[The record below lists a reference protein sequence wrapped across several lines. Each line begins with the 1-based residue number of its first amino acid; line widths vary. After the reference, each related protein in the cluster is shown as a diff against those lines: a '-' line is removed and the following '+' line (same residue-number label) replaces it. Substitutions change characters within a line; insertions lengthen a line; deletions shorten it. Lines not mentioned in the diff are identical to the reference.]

1 MRSTGFHPLFPIT
14 KLQLRNRFQYIIRE
28 FLRGRTSITPIDHYL
43 FLFKHAD
50 IERTVELIRQ
60 FDLTDVL
67 EQHHGGAQHG
77 GRVRVLSAPLLHH
90 ARRGTVDGLEHRVAL
105 ADIGRTR
112 GAYAALNLG
121 RLVGDDI
128 AVQVGQHDHLEIA
141 AAFDTAVKEVE
152 YSKSGKPVL
161 PADEL
166 DGFCAENEV
175 KIGIIAVPSENAQE
189 VCDRLIKNGI
199 LAIWCFAPCTLNVP
213 ENIEVRYENM
223 ALSLAYLSKKI

>member
-1 MRSTGFHPLFPIT
+1 MKQIEVSRATMGRIPIYLKYLKSAIHSGDNISATTIAKQLGLGEVQVRKDLSAVSGAGRPKTGYNI
-14 KLQLRNRFQYIIRE
+14 
-28 FLRGRTSITPIDHYL
+28 G
-43 FLFKHAD
+43 
-50 IERTVELIRQ
+50 ELIASLENFLNDGKIRKV
-60 FDLTDVL
+60 VL
-67 EQHHGGAQHG
+67 IGAG
-77 GRVRVLSAPLLHH
+77 K
-90 ARRGTVDGLEHRVAL
+90 
-105 ADIGRTR
+105 IGR
-112 GAYAALNLG
+112 ALLDYKG
-121 RLVGDDI
+121 FEDYG
-128 AVQVGQHDHLEIA
+128 LEIA

-152 YSKSGKPVL
+152 YSKSGQPVL

>member
-1 MRSTGFHPLFPIT
+1 MKQIEVSRATMGRIPMYLKYLKSAIHSGDNISATTIAKQLGLGEVQVRKDLSAVSGAGRPKTGYNI
-14 KLQLRNRFQYIIRE
+14 
-28 FLRGRTSITPIDHYL
+28 G
-43 FLFKHAD
+43 
-50 IERTVELIRQ
+50 ELIASLENFLNDGKIRKV
-60 FDLTDVL
+60 VL
-67 EQHHGGAQHG
+67 IGAG
-77 GRVRVLSAPLLHH
+77 K
-90 ARRGTVDGLEHRVAL
+90 
-105 ADIGRTR
+105 IGR
-112 GAYAALNLG
+112 ALLDYKG
-121 RLVGDDI
+121 FEDYG
-128 AVQVGQHDHLEIA
+128 LEIA

-152 YSKSGKPVL
+152 YSKSGQPVL
-161 PADEL
+161 PSDEL

>member
-1 MRSTGFHPLFPIT
+1 MKQIEVSRATMGRIPMYLKYLKSAIHSGDNISATTIAKQLGLGEVQVRKDLSAVSGAGRPKTGYNI
-14 KLQLRNRFQYIIRE
+14 
-28 FLRGRTSITPIDHYL
+28 G
-43 FLFKHAD
+43 
-50 IERTVELIRQ
+50 ELIASLENFLNDGKIRKV
-60 FDLTDVL
+60 VL
-67 EQHHGGAQHG
+67 IGAG
-77 GRVRVLSAPLLHH
+77 K
-90 ARRGTVDGLEHRVAL
+90 
-105 ADIGRTR
+105 IGR
-112 GAYAALNLG
+112 ALLDYKG
-121 RLVGDDI
+121 FEDYG
-128 AVQVGQHDHLEIA
+128 LEIA

-152 YSKSGKPVL
+152 YSKAGKPVL